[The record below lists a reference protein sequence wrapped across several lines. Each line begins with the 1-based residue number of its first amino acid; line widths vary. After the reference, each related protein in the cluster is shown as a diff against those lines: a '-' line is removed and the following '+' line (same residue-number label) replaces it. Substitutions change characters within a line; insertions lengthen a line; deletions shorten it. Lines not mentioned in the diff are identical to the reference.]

1 MDKLVKI
8 GLVSDKIQE
17 LKILLEDYINLHES
31 KKSKI
36 SNLENEVENI
46 KSSISLQLDEL
57 EKLINEKIMPNIKF
71 KILNKDIN
79 LSYESQEKEKLIEST
94 TSINK
99 KLEEYNN
106 LIGKVSDHKIL
117 SILAIKLEAELLELK
132 KENNHFLK
140 KIKNKEDVNK
150 ENILNKETIYNLK
163 KELRKQEEENEILI
177 KNIDNILTEL
187 NLIINLI
194 KQNYE

>member
-1 MDKLVKI
+1 
-8 GLVSDKIQE
+8 
-17 LKILLEDYINLHES
+17 
-31 KKSKI
+31 
-36 SNLENEVENI
+36 
-46 KSSISLQLDEL
+46 
-57 EKLINEKIMPNIKF
+57 MPNIKF

-150 ENILNKETIYNLK
+150 EDILNKETIYNLK
-163 KELRKQEEENEILI
+163 KELRKQEEENKILI
-177 KNIDNILTEL
+177 RNIDNILTEL

>member
-1 MDKLVKI
+1 
-8 GLVSDKIQE
+8 
-17 LKILLEDYINLHES
+17 
-31 KKSKI
+31 
-36 SNLENEVENI
+36 
-46 KSSISLQLDEL
+46 
-57 EKLINEKIMPNIKF
+57 MPNIKF

-150 ENILNKETIYNLK
+150 ENILIKETIYNLK

-177 KNIDNILTEL
+177 KHIDNILTEL

>member
-1 MDKLVKI
+1 
-8 GLVSDKIQE
+8 
-17 LKILLEDYINLHES
+17 
-31 KKSKI
+31 
-36 SNLENEVENI
+36 
-46 KSSISLQLDEL
+46 
-57 EKLINEKIMPNIKF
+57 MPNIKF

-132 KENNHFLK
+132 KEKNHFLK

>member
-1 MDKLVKI
+1 
-8 GLVSDKIQE
+8 
-17 LKILLEDYINLHES
+17 
-31 KKSKI
+31 
-36 SNLENEVENI
+36 
-46 KSSISLQLDEL
+46 
-57 EKLINEKIMPNIKF
+57 MPNIKF

-79 LSYESQEKEKLIEST
+79 LSYESHEKEKLIEST

-187 NLIINLI
+187 NLIIDLI
-194 KQNYE
+194 KENYE

>member
-1 MDKLVKI
+1 
-8 GLVSDKIQE
+8 
-17 LKILLEDYINLHES
+17 
-31 KKSKI
+31 
-36 SNLENEVENI
+36 
-46 KSSISLQLDEL
+46 
-57 EKLINEKIMPNIKF
+57 MPNIKF

-150 ENILNKETIYNLK
+150 ENILIKETIYNLK
-163 KELRKQEEENEILI
+163 KELRKQEEENKILI

>member
-1 MDKLVKI
+1 
-8 GLVSDKIQE
+8 
-17 LKILLEDYINLHES
+17 
-31 KKSKI
+31 
-36 SNLENEVENI
+36 
-46 KSSISLQLDEL
+46 
-57 EKLINEKIMPNIKF
+57 MPNIKF

-94 TSINK
+94 NSINK

-150 ENILNKETIYNLK
+150 ENILIKETIYNLK

-177 KNIDNILTEL
+177 KHIDNILNEL

>member
-1 MDKLVKI
+1 
-8 GLVSDKIQE
+8 
-17 LKILLEDYINLHES
+17 
-31 KKSKI
+31 
-36 SNLENEVENI
+36 
-46 KSSISLQLDEL
+46 
-57 EKLINEKIMPNIKF
+57 MPNIKF

-99 KLEEYNN
+99 KLEEYDN

>member
-1 MDKLVKI
+1 
-8 GLVSDKIQE
+8 
-17 LKILLEDYINLHES
+17 
-31 KKSKI
+31 
-36 SNLENEVENI
+36 
-46 KSSISLQLDEL
+46 
-57 EKLINEKIMPNIKF
+57 MPNIKF
-71 KILNKDIN
+71 KILNKDIS

>member
-1 MDKLVKI
+1 
-8 GLVSDKIQE
+8 
-17 LKILLEDYINLHES
+17 
-31 KKSKI
+31 
-36 SNLENEVENI
+36 
-46 KSSISLQLDEL
+46 
-57 EKLINEKIMPNIKF
+57 MPNIKF
-71 KILNKDIN
+71 KILNNDIN

-187 NLIINLI
+187 NLIIDLI
-194 KQNYE
+194 KENYE

>member
-1 MDKLVKI
+1 
-8 GLVSDKIQE
+8 
-17 LKILLEDYINLHES
+17 
-31 KKSKI
+31 
-36 SNLENEVENI
+36 
-46 KSSISLQLDEL
+46 
-57 EKLINEKIMPNIKF
+57 MPNIKF

-79 LSYESQEKEKLIEST
+79 LSYESQEKEKLREST

-150 ENILNKETIYNLK
+150 ENILIKETIYNLK
-163 KELRKQEEENEILI
+163 KELRKQEEENKILI

>member
-1 MDKLVKI
+1 
-8 GLVSDKIQE
+8 
-17 LKILLEDYINLHES
+17 
-31 KKSKI
+31 
-36 SNLENEVENI
+36 
-46 KSSISLQLDEL
+46 
-57 EKLINEKIMPNIKF
+57 MPNIKL

-79 LSYESQEKEKLIEST
+79 LSYELQEKEKLIEST

-163 KELRKQEEENEILI
+163 KELRKQEEENKILI

>member
-1 MDKLVKI
+1 
-8 GLVSDKIQE
+8 
-17 LKILLEDYINLHES
+17 
-31 KKSKI
+31 
-36 SNLENEVENI
+36 
-46 KSSISLQLDEL
+46 
-57 EKLINEKIMPNIKF
+57 MPNIKF

-132 KENNHFLK
+132 KENNYFLK

-150 ENILNKETIYNLK
+150 ENILIKETIYNLK
-163 KELRKQEEENEILI
+163 KELRKQEEENKILI

>member
-1 MDKLVKI
+1 
-8 GLVSDKIQE
+8 
-17 LKILLEDYINLHES
+17 
-31 KKSKI
+31 
-36 SNLENEVENI
+36 
-46 KSSISLQLDEL
+46 
-57 EKLINEKIMPNIKF
+57 MPNIKF

-140 KIKNKEDVNK
+140 KIKNKEDINK
-150 ENILNKETIYNLK
+150 ENILHKETIYNLK
-163 KELRKQEEENEILI
+163 KELRKHEEENEILI

>member
-1 MDKLVKI
+1 
-8 GLVSDKIQE
+8 
-17 LKILLEDYINLHES
+17 
-31 KKSKI
+31 
-36 SNLENEVENI
+36 
-46 KSSISLQLDEL
+46 
-57 EKLINEKIMPNIKF
+57 MPNIKF

-79 LSYESQEKEKLIEST
+79 LSYESKEKEKLIEST

-177 KNIDNILTEL
+177 KHIDNILTEL

>member
-1 MDKLVKI
+1 
-8 GLVSDKIQE
+8 
-17 LKILLEDYINLHES
+17 
-31 KKSKI
+31 
-36 SNLENEVENI
+36 
-46 KSSISLQLDEL
+46 
-57 EKLINEKIMPNIKF
+57 MPNFKF

-79 LSYESQEKEKLIEST
+79 LSYDLNEKEKLIEST

-140 KIKNKEDVNK
+140 KIKNKEDINK

-163 KELRKQEEENEILI
+163 KELRKQEEENKILI
-177 KNIDNILTEL
+177 KNMDNILTEL

>member
-1 MDKLVKI
+1 
-8 GLVSDKIQE
+8 
-17 LKILLEDYINLHES
+17 
-31 KKSKI
+31 
-36 SNLENEVENI
+36 
-46 KSSISLQLDEL
+46 
-57 EKLINEKIMPNIKF
+57 MPNIKL

-79 LSYESQEKEKLIEST
+79 LSYDSNEKEKLIEST

-117 SILAIKLEAELLELK
+117 SILAIKLEAELLEIR
-132 KENNHFLK
+132 KENNYFLK

-150 ENILNKETIYNLK
+150 ENIINKETIYNLK
-163 KELRKQEEENEILI
+163 KKLRKQEEENEILI

>member
-1 MDKLVKI
+1 
-8 GLVSDKIQE
+8 
-17 LKILLEDYINLHES
+17 
-31 KKSKI
+31 
-36 SNLENEVENI
+36 
-46 KSSISLQLDEL
+46 
-57 EKLINEKIMPNIKF
+57 MPNIKF

-140 KIKNKEDVNK
+140 KIKNKEDINK

-177 KNIDNILTEL
+177 KHIDNILTEL

>member
-1 MDKLVKI
+1 
-8 GLVSDKIQE
+8 
-17 LKILLEDYINLHES
+17 
-31 KKSKI
+31 
-36 SNLENEVENI
+36 
-46 KSSISLQLDEL
+46 
-57 EKLINEKIMPNIKF
+57 MPNIKF

-79 LSYESQEKEKLIEST
+79 LSYELQEKEKLIEST

-150 ENILNKETIYNLK
+150 ENILHKETIYNLK
-163 KELRKQEEENEILI
+163 KELRKHEEENEILI

>member
-1 MDKLVKI
+1 
-8 GLVSDKIQE
+8 
-17 LKILLEDYINLHES
+17 
-31 KKSKI
+31 
-36 SNLENEVENI
+36 
-46 KSSISLQLDEL
+46 
-57 EKLINEKIMPNIKF
+57 MPNIKF

-163 KELRKQEEENEILI
+163 KELRKQEKENEILI

>member
-1 MDKLVKI
+1 MI
-8 GLVSDKIQE
+8 
-17 LKILLEDYINLHES
+17 
-31 KKSKI
+31 
-36 SNLENEVENI
+36 I
-46 KSSISLQLDEL
+46 KYYQ
-57 EKLINEKIMPNIKF
+57 F
-71 KILNKDIN
+71 
-79 LSYESQEKEKLIEST
+79 
-94 TSINK
+94 
-99 KLEEYNN
+99 
-106 LIGKVSDHKIL
+106 
-117 SILAIKLEAELLELK
+117 LAIKLEAELLELK

>member
-1 MDKLVKI
+1 
-8 GLVSDKIQE
+8 
-17 LKILLEDYINLHES
+17 
-31 KKSKI
+31 
-36 SNLENEVENI
+36 
-46 KSSISLQLDEL
+46 
-57 EKLINEKIMPNIKF
+57 MPNIKL

-79 LSYESQEKEKLIEST
+79 LSYDSNEKEKLIEST

-117 SILAIKLEAELLELK
+117 SILAIKLEAELLEIR
-132 KENNHFLK
+132 KENNYFLK

-150 ENILNKETIYNLK
+150 ENIINKETIYNLK
-163 KELRKQEEENEILI
+163 KKLRKQEEENEILI
-177 KNIDNILTEL
+177 KNIDNIYTEL

>member
-17 LKILLEDYINLHES
+17 LKILLEDYINLHEF

-79 LSYESQEKEKLIEST
+79 LSYEFQEKEKLIEST

-132 KENNHFLK
+132 K
-140 KIKNKEDVNK
+140 
-150 ENILNKETIYNLK
+150 
-163 KELRKQEEENEILI
+163 RK
-177 KNIDNILTEL
+177 
-187 NLIINLI
+187 
-194 KQNYE
+194 

>member
-1 MDKLVKI
+1 
-8 GLVSDKIQE
+8 
-17 LKILLEDYINLHES
+17 
-31 KKSKI
+31 
-36 SNLENEVENI
+36 
-46 KSSISLQLDEL
+46 
-57 EKLINEKIMPNIKF
+57 MPNIKF

-140 KIKNKEDVNK
+140 KIKNKEDINK
-150 ENILNKETIYNLK
+150 ENILNKETTGR
-163 KELRKQEEENEILI
+163 RK
-177 KNIDNILTEL
+177 
-187 NLIINLI
+187 
-194 KQNYE
+194 

>member
-1 MDKLVKI
+1 
-8 GLVSDKIQE
+8 
-17 LKILLEDYINLHES
+17 
-31 KKSKI
+31 
-36 SNLENEVENI
+36 
-46 KSSISLQLDEL
+46 
-57 EKLINEKIMPNIKF
+57 MPNIKF

>member
-1 MDKLVKI
+1 
-8 GLVSDKIQE
+8 
-17 LKILLEDYINLHES
+17 
-31 KKSKI
+31 
-36 SNLENEVENI
+36 
-46 KSSISLQLDEL
+46 
-57 EKLINEKIMPNIKF
+57 MPNIKF

-177 KNIDNILTEL
+177 KNIDNLLTEL

>member
-1 MDKLVKI
+1 
-8 GLVSDKIQE
+8 
-17 LKILLEDYINLHES
+17 
-31 KKSKI
+31 
-36 SNLENEVENI
+36 
-46 KSSISLQLDEL
+46 
-57 EKLINEKIMPNIKF
+57 MPNIKF

-150 ENILNKETIYNLK
+150 ENILNIKKIYNLK
-163 KELRKQEEENEILI
+163 KELRKQEEENKILI

>member
-1 MDKLVKI
+1 
-8 GLVSDKIQE
+8 
-17 LKILLEDYINLHES
+17 
-31 KKSKI
+31 
-36 SNLENEVENI
+36 
-46 KSSISLQLDEL
+46 
-57 EKLINEKIMPNIKF
+57 MPNIKF

-163 KELRKQEEENEILI
+163 KELRKQEEENKILI
-177 KNIDNILTEL
+177 KNMDNILTEL

>member
-1 MDKLVKI
+1 
-8 GLVSDKIQE
+8 
-17 LKILLEDYINLHES
+17 
-31 KKSKI
+31 
-36 SNLENEVENI
+36 
-46 KSSISLQLDEL
+46 
-57 EKLINEKIMPNIKF
+57 MPNIKF

-150 ENILNKETIYNLK
+150 ENILIKETIYNLK

-187 NLIINLI
+187 NLLIDLI

>member
-1 MDKLVKI
+1 
-8 GLVSDKIQE
+8 
-17 LKILLEDYINLHES
+17 
-31 KKSKI
+31 
-36 SNLENEVENI
+36 
-46 KSSISLQLDEL
+46 
-57 EKLINEKIMPNIKF
+57 MPNIKF

-99 KLEEYNN
+99 KLEEYDN

-163 KELRKQEEENEILI
+163 KELRKQEEENKILI
-177 KNIDNILTEL
+177 KHIDNILTEL

>member
-1 MDKLVKI
+1 
-8 GLVSDKIQE
+8 
-17 LKILLEDYINLHES
+17 
-31 KKSKI
+31 
-36 SNLENEVENI
+36 
-46 KSSISLQLDEL
+46 
-57 EKLINEKIMPNIKF
+57 MPNIKF

-79 LSYESQEKEKLIEST
+79 LSYEIQEKEKLIEST

-150 ENILNKETIYNLK
+150 ENILIKETIYNLK
-163 KELRKQEEENEILI
+163 KELRKQEEENKILI

>member
-1 MDKLVKI
+1 
-8 GLVSDKIQE
+8 
-17 LKILLEDYINLHES
+17 
-31 KKSKI
+31 
-36 SNLENEVENI
+36 
-46 KSSISLQLDEL
+46 
-57 EKLINEKIMPNIKF
+57 MPNIKF

-79 LSYESQEKEKLIEST
+79 LSYELQEKEKLIEST

-150 ENILNKETIYNLK
+150 ENILIKETIYNLK
-163 KELRKQEEENEILI
+163 KELRKQEEENKILI

>member
-1 MDKLVKI
+1 
-8 GLVSDKIQE
+8 
-17 LKILLEDYINLHES
+17 
-31 KKSKI
+31 
-36 SNLENEVENI
+36 
-46 KSSISLQLDEL
+46 
-57 EKLINEKIMPNIKF
+57 MPNIKF

-140 KIKNKEDVNK
+140 KIKNKEDINK

-177 KNIDNILTEL
+177 KNIDKILTEL

>member
-1 MDKLVKI
+1 
-8 GLVSDKIQE
+8 
-17 LKILLEDYINLHES
+17 
-31 KKSKI
+31 
-36 SNLENEVENI
+36 
-46 KSSISLQLDEL
+46 
-57 EKLINEKIMPNIKF
+57 MPNIKF

-79 LSYESQEKEKLIEST
+79 LNYDSHEKEKLIEST

-106 LIGKVSDHKIL
+106 LVGKVSDHKIL
-117 SILAIKLEAELLELK
+117 SILAIKLEAELLEIR
-132 KENNHFLK
+132 KENNYFLK

-150 ENILNKETIYNLK
+150 ENIINKETIYNLK
-163 KELRKQEEENEILI
+163 KKLRKQEEENEILI

>member
-1 MDKLVKI
+1 
-8 GLVSDKIQE
+8 
-17 LKILLEDYINLHES
+17 
-31 KKSKI
+31 
-36 SNLENEVENI
+36 
-46 KSSISLQLDEL
+46 
-57 EKLINEKIMPNIKF
+57 MPNIKF

-117 SILAIKLEAELLELK
+117 SILAIKLEEELLELK

-163 KELRKQEEENEILI
+163 KELRKQEEENKILI

>member
-1 MDKLVKI
+1 
-8 GLVSDKIQE
+8 
-17 LKILLEDYINLHES
+17 
-31 KKSKI
+31 
-36 SNLENEVENI
+36 
-46 KSSISLQLDEL
+46 
-57 EKLINEKIMPNIKF
+57 MPNIKF

-140 KIKNKEDVNK
+140 KIKNKEDVKK
-150 ENILNKETIYNLK
+150 ENIFHKETIYNLK

-177 KNIDNILTEL
+177 KNKENILTEL

>member
-1 MDKLVKI
+1 
-8 GLVSDKIQE
+8 
-17 LKILLEDYINLHES
+17 
-31 KKSKI
+31 
-36 SNLENEVENI
+36 
-46 KSSISLQLDEL
+46 
-57 EKLINEKIMPNIKF
+57 MPNIKF

-163 KELRKQEEENEILI
+163 KELRKQEEDNEILI